1 MEAAAR
7 PSISVVIPVYNSE
20 ECLSELIQQ
29 LTEALAGISDD
40 YEIVLVN
47 DCSPDNSWETMVTL
61 SDQYG
66 SMKCINLRR
75 NFGQDCAIMAGL
87 HHAAKQ
93 FITIL
98 DDDLQ
103 HNPDDIPELVESLGN
118 KYDVCYA
125 RFKNKKQSLF
135 KNFGSWF
142 NGKFAE
148 ITLGKPAHIYL
159 SPFKVIRREVIEE
172 MIKYDGPYPYIDGL
186 IFRTT
191 RNITQI
197 ELEHHARYKGA
208 GNFTLLKSLSVWAR
222 VITTFSVKPLRMAIF
237 MGLISSGIGFMMA
250 LYFIY
255 KRLWVDEYIPYG
267 WASTFVTILF
277 LGGIQLMTL
286 GVIGEYVGRTFIQ
299 NNREPQFIIREIR
312 SGDGT

>member
-1 MEAAAR
+1 MEASTQ
-7 PSISVVIPVYNSE
+7 PSISAVIPVYNSE
-20 ECLSELIQQ
+20 ECLPELMGRLTDALNEISEDHQI
-29 LTEALAGISDD
+29 I
-40 YEIVLVN
+40 LVN
-47 DCSPDNSWETMVTL
+47 DCSPDNSWEIMAGL
-61 SDQYG
+61 ADKYEKL
-66 SMKCINLRR
+66 KCINLRR

-87 HHAAKQ
+87 HHAKGQ
-93 FITIL
+93 VIVIM

-103 HNPDDIPELVESLGN
+103 HSPDDLSVLVEMLGD

-125 RFKNKKQSLF
+125 YFEKKKQTLF
-135 KNFGSWF
+135 KNLGSWF

-148 ITLGKPAHIYL
+148 LTIEKPPHVYL
-159 SPFKVIRREVIEE
+159 SPFKAIRHEVIEE

-186 IFRTT
+186 IFRAT
-191 RNITQI
+191 RNITQTK
-197 ELEHHARYKGA
+197 LEHHARYKGE

-222 VITTFSVKPLRMAIF
+222 VVTTFSVKPLRLATLL
-237 MGLISSGIGFMMA
+237 GLASSGIGFMMA

-255 KRLWVDEYIPYG
+255 KRLWGDEYIPYG

-312 SGDGT
+312 SRDGT